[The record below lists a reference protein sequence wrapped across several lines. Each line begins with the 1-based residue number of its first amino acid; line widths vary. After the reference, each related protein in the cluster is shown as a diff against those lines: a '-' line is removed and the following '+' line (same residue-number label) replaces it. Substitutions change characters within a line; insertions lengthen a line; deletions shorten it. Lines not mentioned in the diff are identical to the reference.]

1 MPSEKTS
8 PCFVGIDVSKDTL
21 DVFIRPLEK
30 SLKVDN
36 KAFGPLVKKLKKLN
50 PELIVLEAT
59 GGYEIGVLE
68 ALSQAGLKVYR
79 EHPLKVYHHAKGRG
93 KLAKTD
99 RLDASTLA
107 HYAECFVKDI
117 TIRDLPSQEH
127 RQLQQLVAR
136 RKQLVDQRTME
147 INREKH
153 PALFLAI
160 KASCRSVIELLDAQ
174 IQQLEEMIQGLVQA
188 NQDWQRKK
196 ELLQSIAGVGETT
209 ATLLLVS
216 LPELGQVNRKVIA
229 ALAGVAPYRYE
240 SGTFKGQQHIRG
252 GRKDV
257 RTGLYMATLVAKRYN
272 PELKA
277 FYEKLLAQGKKKKV
291 ALVACMHKL
300 LRMLNAMLAKNE
312 PYHSANT

>member
-277 FYEKLLAQGKKKKV
+277 FYEKLLTQGKKKKV